1 MRDLYI
7 KFEAGFNVPYSK
19 VEDIKEAYYKT
30 DAGQQDLK
38 EPMRDWETGEPA
50 PFNVGYAVL
59 ELLMEGMGVEEL
71 GIEFSD
77 STCNV
82 DEEIPVEEV

>member
-19 VEDIKEAYYKT
+19 VEKIKEAFYKT
-30 DAGQQDLK
+30 DTGQQDLK
-38 EPMRDWETGEPA
+38 TPMLDETGATE
-50 PFNVGYAVL
+50 PFNLGYAVL
-59 ELLMEGMGVEEL
+59 ELLMEGIGIEEL

-77 STCNV
+77 SVCNV